1 MKGYDYSVERA
12 EFALLN
18 KDGSYPT
25 PRDWTHTKRAT
36 GEVVSHKGGLVG
48 GTGPWDFSGFAG
60 EALELLL
67 TYGKTQKTV
76 ALDLAGVADA
86 SAVTASEL
94 AAAINAAFPEVSAS
108 VVTVGADYDAAYLKI
123 VDKAT
128 GETALPWF
136 APFGF
141 QGKIAERVG
150 IIGWVA
156 TKDIKGSSAEPK
168 VETGDTATATAGSG
182 IRCSIKEPDRVT
194 GKTLTITLSAKE
206 EGIMSMIFGDDYD
219 PETGDYFEKASDMEA
234 PSFVYRNWVRRYPSG
249 ENTKATQ
256 SQMLLRSFPSCT
268 GTPGGSSD
276 EESGF
281 ATVEITADCAANSRS
296 NMPSEFRKV
305 ASVTEYRNAVEV

>member
-1 MKGYDYSVERA
+1 
-12 EFALLN
+12 
-18 KDGSYPT
+18 
-25 PRDWTHTKRAT
+25 
-36 GEVVSHKGGLVG
+36 
-48 GTGPWDFSGFAG
+48 
-60 EALELLL
+60 
-67 TYGKTQKTV
+67 
-76 ALDLAGVADA
+76 
-86 SAVTASEL
+86 
-94 AAAINAAFPEVSAS
+94 
-108 VVTVGADYDAAYLKI
+108 
-123 VDKAT
+123 
-128 GETALPWF
+128 
-136 APFGF
+136 
-141 QGKIAERVG
+141 
-150 IIGWVA
+150 
-156 TKDIKGSSAEPK
+156 
-168 VETGDTATATAGSG
+168 
-182 IRCSIKEPDRVT
+182 VT